1 MTVARGKAA
10 KLVPDAEFASVWG
23 SPSWFFCTLSLSP
36 GSGPTQPRPPL
47 FPAGAGH
54 KAGSHSR
61 PLTRPHPVRSRTARR
76 DRNGSPPAAGR
87 KRQSLFPQPG
97 RSCDHRHS
105 RVTPRTRLRV
115 GSAANAQAWH
125 LRFRLQQPGGLPAGR
140 NYNRAGSVNDPRDGT
155 AVFQVACPMSQKTT
169 GDTAAA
175 ARGFELGR
183 LRGYRREAPGR
194 IFLTAA
200 PAGVAFAKGRSEI
213 AVGSQ
218 G

>member
-1 MTVARGKAA
+1 MVFLHALAVAGQRTHATPAA
-10 KLVPDAEFASVWG
+10 SFPRW
-23 SPSWFFCTLSLSP
+23 
-36 GSGPTQPRPPL
+36 SGPQSRLAFEAADTTAPRSVSNGATRSQRL
-47 FPAGAGH
+47 TACRWAEASKFVSAAGALMRSPAFSGYS
-54 KAGSHSR
+54 A
-61 PLTRPHPVRSRTARR
+61 HP
-76 DRNGSPPAAGR
+76 
-87 KRQSLFPQPG
+87 
-97 RSCDHRHS
+97 
-105 RVTPRTRLRV
+105 TPRGFRSKRSSV
-115 GSAANAQAWH
+115 ASPVPPSAA
-125 LRFRLQQPGGLPAGR
+125 GGLPAGR
-140 NYNRAGSVNDPRDGT
+140 NYNRALSVNDPRDGT
-155 AVFQVACPMSQKTT
+155 AVLQVACPMSQKTT